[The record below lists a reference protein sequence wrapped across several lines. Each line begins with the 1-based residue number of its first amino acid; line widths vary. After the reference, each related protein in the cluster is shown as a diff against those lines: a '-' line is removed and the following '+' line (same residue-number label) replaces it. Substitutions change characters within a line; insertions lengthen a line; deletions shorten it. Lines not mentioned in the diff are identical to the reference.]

1 MISSGYQPSSAKVA
15 TRPWMLLDG
24 ARPLLW
30 GAMGVFLLRGGG
42 QKSAA

>member
-1 MISSGYQPSSAKVA
+1 MTCSGYQPSPAKVA
-15 TRPWMLLDG
+15 TQPWILLDG
-24 ARPLLW
+24 VLPLLW